1 MSNIEFE
8 GEDQGNDD
16 AALQA
21 IEHQARVQGWRPLEE
36 FKGNPKLWVDAET
49 FVEKGREIKQFTKR
63 ENDELRRKLAEATA
77 RLEEQGKTIEEIRE
91 YHAGMEKRAIEAAIT
106 RLKQEKRSALAEGNV
121 ALAGELDEE
130 IDSLKSAPSAVPQ
143 KKEESKQEATQQEVH
158 PAVVAWQRENSSW
171 LNNPDEEDL
180 NAYAQGLSVRLGNR
194 RDLSVEDR
202 IEAMNEGL
210 RKVFPE
216 KFGVGSARKT
226 AVTAGS
232 GEGGGASGSRKSNK
246 SVAALPADA
255 RAAGERFVKQ
265 KLYPDLEAYAKEYF
279 AQIRS

>member
-1 MSNIEFE
+1 MSDMEFE
-8 GEDQGNDD
+8 DVDQDD
-16 AALQA
+16 GAQQA
-21 IEHQARVQGWRPLEE
+21 VEHQARVQGWRPLEE

-49 FVEKGREIKQFTKR
+49 FVEKGREIKQFTKAETER
-63 ENDELRRKLAEATA
+63 LRRELAEEKKA
-77 RLEEQGKTIEEIRE
+77 RLEQAAAIEEIRE
-91 YHAGMEKRAIEAAIT
+91 YHANMEKRAVEAALT

-121 ALAGELDEE
+121 ALAGELDDE
-130 IDSLKSAPSAVPQ
+130 IDSLKSAPSAVPA
-143 KKEESKQEATQQEVH
+143 KKEEAKQIPQTPAEIH
-158 PAVVAWQRENSSW
+158 PAVAAWQRENAAW
-171 LNNPDEEDL
+171 LENPDEPDI
-180 NAYAQGLSVRLGNR
+180 NAYAQGLSARLANR
-194 RDLSVEDR
+194 QDMTVEDR
-202 IEAMNEGL
+202 VEAMNEGL

-226 AVTAGS
+226 SVTAGG
-232 GEGGGASGSRKSNK
+232 GEGGGAAGSRKSSK